1 MPLQNEILRIA
12 NYRGLNVRASKFI
25 IPDGAAQRLVNFV
38 FDEEGVLTVIGGHQ
52 RWNSTSL
59 GTGKIQGGT
68 RFYRVGASPEL
79 IIAHNGNLYKGDDS
93 TKTFSLIKSGLNATN
108 LVEMVPFRNLL
119 FIVNGS
125 DRPLKWNGSQVT
137 LMGLDPPATAP
148 TVTDS
153 GAGNL
158 NGTYSWKVTFVSPTH
173 ESNGSPASSTLTVT
187 NRQVTLS
194 NIPTSTDP
202 QVTKRRIY
210 RTLAGGTIYKFV
222 GEINDNTTTTFVDN
236 VPDVSLGPDIPVDK
250 DPPPNGAILEVFKN
264 RVWMAGVSGFPQRLF
279 FSEYF
284 EPEAWPPT
292 YFVDLPLAQGD
303 KITGL
308 KVLGDV
314 LVVYGKNQPLIIL
327 GETPFDFVVRRT
339 FANVGAESQRAI
351 VKVENTHVFL
361 SRFGI
366 YGFDGAIARLLS
378 DDIAPIIR
386 KIPPDKMTNAA
397 AVYYDKKKQIR
408 FAVYHEDMRDTA
420 TETHNN
426 SELIYDLRTSSWSQ
440 STKKIQHYIPLDG
453 PGDPGSILTTSP
465 TDGLVYEEDK
475 GLTFDGNG
483 FSAFWTSK
491 AFGPRSIDLPKQ
503 WRYYLG
509 WLNQGDGQ
517 AIIELLLDEGVSTV
531 PISFDLTTMALSTYG
546 NATYGSSTYSPPSA
560 LIRLE
565 KSLPRDAVS
574 RIIEI
579 SMEIK
584 VPSTAINGPIKIIAN
599 ELIYRAIPNFRF
611 VGGN

>member
-1 MPLQNEILRIA
+1 
-12 NYRGLNVRASKFI
+12 
-25 IPDGAAQRLVNFV
+25 
-38 FDEEGVLTVIGGHQ
+38 
-52 RWNSTSL
+52 
-59 GTGKIQGGT
+59 
-68 RFYRVGASPEL
+68 
-79 IIAHNGNLYKGDDS
+79 
-93 TKTFSLIKSGLNATN
+93 
-108 LVEMVPFRNLL
+108 
-119 FIVNGS
+119 
-125 DRPLKWNGSQVT
+125 
-137 LMGLDPPATAP
+137 
-148 TVTDS
+148 
-153 GAGNL
+153 
-158 NGTYSWKVTFVSPTH
+158 
-173 ESNGSPASSTLTVT
+173 
-187 NRQVTLS
+187 
-194 NIPTSTDP
+194 
-202 QVTKRRIY
+202 
-210 RTLAGGTIYKFV
+210 LAGGTIYKFV

-250 DPPPNGAILEVFKN
+250 DPPPNGSILEVFKN
-264 RVWMAGVSGFPQRLF
+264 RVWMAGVSGFPQRLY

-386 KIPPDKMTNAA
+386 KIPPDKMANAA

-408 FAVYHEDMRDTA
+408 FTVHHEDMRDTA

-453 PGDPGSILTTSP
+453 PGDPGTILTTSP

-475 GLTFDGNG
+475 GLTFDGNE
-483 FSAFWTSK
+483 FSAFWISK

-517 AIIELLLDEGVSTV
+517 AIIELLLDEGVSSV

-546 NATYGSSTYSPPSA
+546 NATYGTSTYSPPSA

-584 VPSTAINGPIKIIAN
+584 VPNTAANGPIKVIAN